1 MAATKAGKW
10 TEGDTEL
17 RGEATTSGKAYDK
30 ATGKPLTFAETQA
43 QYDEYAPG
51 PVASPECERDGR
63 RGGALGPRGTSAPDS
78 DMVAAVERQISD
90 RGQFAG
96 RSELL
101 AALPTGID
109 PARLDLA
116 LEHLEHSEKIS
127 MAGGAIRWTPDG
139 GGPRGA
145 PGAGKGDGGSQATAS
160 AAEEPAHVLSMAEC
174 LSADLDNDRPYNAD
188 IERRIADCEAGRPI
202 GKTYTAEEYL
212 KHLEQEHGI
221 GAGEARAM
229 PVRA

>member
-1 MAATKAGKW
+1 MVATRAGKW

-43 QYDEYAPG
+43 QYDDHAPG

-63 RGGALGPRGTSAPDS
+63 RGGALGPRWPSAPDS

-90 RGQFAG
+90 RGQFAS

-109 PARLDLA
+109 PARLDL
-116 LEHLEHSEKIS
+116 
-127 MAGGAIRWTPDG
+127 
-139 GGPRGA
+139 
-145 PGAGKGDGGSQATAS
+145 
-160 AAEEPAHVLSMAEC
+160 VL
-174 LSADLDNDRPYNAD
+174 
-188 IERRIADCEAGRPI
+188 
-202 GKTYTAEEYL
+202 
-212 KHLEQEHGI
+212 
-221 GAGEARAM
+221 
-229 PVRA
+229 